1 MGLEMASDAWPR
13 AGEDTKVGAGEKRRG
28 RGRLGRQEGSQHQ
41 AHRAGFVYWPGQEE
55 AVSPR
60 KRKSRIYWRG
70 DRAWGD
76 FRDYADSGGTRE
88 PLIASGEKLATADS
102 DTAEA
107 LAVAR
112 LAELRLARRRRHETG
127 RAAVQSLA
135 LAVRDHLIAKKKSG
149 KVTDGWVAATEGFL
163 RRAVAFFGANREL
176 EAIRP
181 SDVREYAAHL
191 GTLAARAPRKSG
203 KGKDPQT
210 PEPPAR
216 TMTPYSVRAHLF
228 ALSNLYRRAQEDELV
243 PVGFNPVAALM
254 EKPAIVRREARWLEV
269 PDAALYL
276 ESARTLPALVTAA
289 GEAIGAGL
297 AAPIIGAFLLT
308 GGRLAEVLGLELDDV
323 SFDRR
328 TVIFRPNDWRRLKT
342 QSSWHVV
349 PLWPQ
354 LEELFRAWVFG
365 LRLEIAGRLLFPSFA
380 SARESPLRETRRV
393 LDRIAQRIGWK
404 RGEIRHRLFRH
415 TYCAARLQTLDRGA
429 PVSLYTVSREL
440 GHGSEEMVR
449 RVYSHLGSVRH
460 RSEAVEFRV
469 EQHFERLGDQLIRLR
484 SGTMMG
490 TKSAVGSDSE
500 DPGPTEVEAG
510 QSDERMGPARL
521 ERATSCS
528 GGKRSIQLSYGP
540 A

>member
-1 MGLEMASDAWPR
+1 M
-13 AGEDTKVGAGEKRRG
+13 T
-28 RGRLGRQEGSQHQ
+28 
-41 AHRAGFVYWPGQEE
+41 
-55 AVSPR
+55 PR

-70 DRAWGD
+70 GRAWGD
-76 FRDYADSGGTRE
+76 FRDYADAGGTRE
-88 PLIASGEKLATADS
+88 PLIADGEKLATADS

-107 LAVAR
+107 LAVTR
-112 LAELRLARRRRHETG
+112 LAELRVARRRRHETG
-127 RAAVQSLA
+127 RTSVQSLA
-135 LAVRDHLIAKKKSG
+135 LAIRDHLIAKKKAG
-149 KVTDGWVAATEGFL
+149 KVTDGWIAATEGFL
-163 RRAVAFFGANREL
+163 RRAVAFFGADREL

-191 GTLAARAPRKSG
+191 ATLPARAPRQAGKAG
-203 KGKDPQT
+203 KGKE
-210 PEPPAR
+210 PERPAR

-276 ESARTLPALVTAA
+276 ESASALPAVVTAA
-289 GEAIGAGL
+289 GEAIGAEL
-297 AAPIIGAFLLT
+297 AAPLIGAFLLT

-328 TVIFRPNDWRRLKT
+328 TVTFRPNTWRRLKT
-342 QSSWHVV
+342 RSSWRVI

-354 LEELFRAWVFG
+354 LEELLRAWVFG
-365 LRLEIAGRLLFPSFA
+365 IRLELGGRLLFPSFA
-380 SARESPLRETRRV
+380 SGQEAPLRETRRL
-393 LDRIAQRIGWK
+393 LDRIAGRIGWK

-440 GHGSEEMVR
+440 GHGSEDMVR
-449 RVYSHLGSVRH
+449 RVYSHLGTVRH
-460 RSEAVEFRV
+460 RAEAVEYRV

-484 SGTMMG
+484 SGTTNV
-490 TKSAVGSDSE
+490 TKLVEEVERETPAD
-500 DPGPTEVEAG
+500 TEVSTGEDLPEWARRDSNARPLAPEA
-510 QSDERMGPARL
+510 SA
-521 ERATSCS
+521 
-528 GGKRSIQLSYGP
+528 LSN
-540 A
+540 